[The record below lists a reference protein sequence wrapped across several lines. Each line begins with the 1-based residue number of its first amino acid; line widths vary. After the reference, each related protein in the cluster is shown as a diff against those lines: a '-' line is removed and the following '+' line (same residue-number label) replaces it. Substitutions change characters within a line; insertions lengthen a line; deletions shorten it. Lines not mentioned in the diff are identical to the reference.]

1 MGTPYRNVNIRSL
14 AHHFCRPTSDQV
26 MEDHVTGRR
35 SSSGHVSPEPKSS
48 HPPRFPDLP
57 VAFLRI
63 LIDDPAGEVAH
74 LM

>member
-35 SSSGHVSPEPKSS
+35 SSSGRVSPDPKSS

-57 VAFLRI
+57 VAFFRI

>member
-14 AHHFCRPTSDQV
+14 AHHFCRPTSNRV
-26 MEDHVTGRR
+26 MEGRVTGRR
-35 SSSGHVSPEPKSS
+35 SSSGQVSR

>member
-1 MGTPYRNVNIRSL
+1 MSI
-14 AHHFCRPTSDQV
+14 SDRLRITFAALQVV
-26 MEDHVTGRR
+26 MEGRVTGRR
-35 SSSGHVSPEPKSS
+35 SSSGQVSR
-48 HPPRFPDLP
+48 HPPRLPDLP